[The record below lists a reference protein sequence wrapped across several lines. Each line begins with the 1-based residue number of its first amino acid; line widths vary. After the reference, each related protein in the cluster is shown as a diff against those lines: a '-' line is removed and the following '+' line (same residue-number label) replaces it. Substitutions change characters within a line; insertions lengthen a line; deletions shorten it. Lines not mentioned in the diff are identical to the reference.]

1 MKTVL
6 FGLGDIGQ
14 HHNIGLR
21 KSVLFELAAV
31 CDINPSAAS
40 RAVFSDIPFY
50 SNEGQMLEEIK
61 PDLAVLATPPLTHA
75 SLARLCAARGVFA
88 LVEKPLASN
97 EEEAASLIDLIRQG
111 KLNMIYHW
119 MFSQEILW
127 FKRNIRTYKARKI
140 QFHIEDPYTDV
151 EGHIIQTRRV
161 LGGCWIDSG
170 VNVLSVLSL
179 WEDLST
185 LTPVEICHR
194 RDGNIP
200 VETRAILE
208 SPKMEVEIFISWRT
222 KRNFKET
229 TFWIGD
235 DTYVIHHSAQSVSK
249 NGIILFQDSS
259 MERLDRHY
267 YNFYCLYPSSL
278 ISASTTEMIHN
289 ILFNNI

>member
-1 MKTVL
+1 
-6 FGLGDIGQ
+6 
-14 HHNIGLR
+14 
-21 KSVLFELAAV
+21 
-31 CDINPSAAS
+31 
-40 RAVFSDIPFY
+40 
-50 SNEGQMLEEIK
+50 
-61 PDLAVLATPPLTHA
+61 
-75 SLARLCAARGVFA
+75 
-88 LVEKPLASN
+88 
-97 EEEAASLIDLIRQG
+97 
-111 KLNMIYHW
+111 

-140 QFHIEDPYTDV
+140 QFHIEDPYTDG
-151 EGHIIQTRRV
+151 EGHIIPTRRV

-235 DTYVIHHSAQSVSK
+235 DTYVIHHSTQSVSK